1 MGRLSDNLVERAEM
15 FGDRILDVVA
25 ELERKGVYSRIID
38 QMVGCGTS
46 VGANICEA
54 DQAVS
59 AADFC
64 KSVGIA
70 LKELGESRYWLRLST
85 RREWLKTVRLQPLIE
100 EATELSRIFGSMVA
114 RTRRRRMRQSAS
126 V

>member
-1 MGRLSDNLVERAEM
+1 M
-15 FGDRILDVVA
+15 LDVVA
-25 ELERKGVYSRIID
+25 ELERKRVYSRIVD

-64 KSVGIA
+64 GSLGIV
-70 LKELGESRYWLRLST
+70 LKELGESRYWLRLSI
-85 RREWLKTVRLQPLIE
+85 RRDWLKATRLEPLVQ
-100 EATELSRIFGSMVA
+100 EAMELSRIFGSMVA
-114 RTRRRRMRQSAS
+114 RTRRRKARQTAPA
-126 V
+126 